1 MEDVDY
7 TESVSSVDLPIC
19 DPIHKPCP
27 DMEGLKD
34 FDPEKTER
42 ARFLIS
48 KLREKHGIK
57 KRVKPTPKP
66 LNYTCTER
74 GCIEPWGTV
83 SNATDEIN

>member
-83 SNATDEIN
+83 SKGKT

>member
-1 MEDVDY
+1 MSDVNY
-7 TESVSSVDLPIC
+7 KEAVSIAELPIT

-27 DMEGLKD
+27 DMEVLKD

-48 KLREKHGIK
+48 KLRQKHGIK

-83 SNATDEIN
+83 SKGKT

>member
-57 KRVKPTPKP
+57 KRVKPIPKP

-74 GCIEPWGTV
+74 GCLEPWGMV
-83 SNATDEIN
+83 NKGKP